1 MHFLLLVFYILAHFE
16 VPNFELM
23 DPILCDQIH
32 VGDHHGYDLC
42 LQVKF
47 ANGTKSD
54 IILLNK
60 IDGEDTVYEGILLK
74 EKCHVSVMRE
84 ESSILDKIEVLI
96 LD

>member
-1 MHFLLLVFYILAHFE
+1 MFYSSFYILAQLE
-16 VPNFELM
+16 VPMFEPM

-47 ANGTKSD
+47 GNGTKND

-60 IDGEDTVYEGILLK
+60 INGEDTVYEGILLK
-74 EKCHVSVMRE
+74 EKCQVSVMRK
-84 ESSILDKIEVLI
+84 ESSILDKIEVPH
-96 LD
+96 